1 MCVEHVSDYMGVLVG
16 ILCFLL
22 SFFCLTALRQG
33 SLSRN
38 RKLVILLWLA
48 GQGAVA
54 SYLSLLSNVGV
65 TVLSPW
71 LFHTRVQRA

>member
-1 MCVEHVSDYMGVLVG
+1 MWVEHVSDYMDALVG

-38 RKLVILLWLA
+38 RKLVILSWLA

-54 SYLSLLSNVGV
+54 SYLSLLSNAGV

-71 LFHTRVQRA
+71 LFYTRVQRA